1 MHCTCLCLHTSS
13 VFVLFFF
20 SSRRRHTRCALV
32 TGVQTCALPI
42 LVVVDYDLL
51 PAAADCRAAVGPGA
65 ATVHA
70 DLPDNLGAALTVAYG
85 AVDDAF
91 RDAPHVFRE
100 SLFQHRGGGH
110 SMECRGVLA
119 AQDPI
124 GGAVPLWARTQAP
137 HPRSE
142 EPTSEL

>member
-91 RDAPHVFRE
+91 QIGRASCRE
-100 SLFQHRGGGH
+100 RVCQY
-110 SMECRGVLA
+110 V
-119 AQDPI
+119 
-124 GGAVPLWARTQAP
+124 
-137 HPRSE
+137 
-142 EPTSEL
+142 